1 MAAELAWVMPD
12 MGVVAVIRQYL
23 FANGTTDPGLVISL
37 GCRGETKADV
47 NHRCRRCDGLPVAE
61 LEAIAVGITTRRDQA
76 GDLRRRSHHR
86 SGDVTQGSIHSH
98 NAWLGRLHRD

>member
-1 MAAELAWVMPD
+1 MPH
-12 MGVVAVIRQYL
+12 MGVVALVIRQCL
-23 FANGTTDPGLVISL
+23 FANGHDRPRTGDLI

-47 NHRCRRCDGLPVAE
+47 NHRCRRCDGLPVAG

-86 SGDVTQGSIHSH
+86 SGDVTKGSIHSH
-98 NAWLGRLHRD
+98 NAWLGRLRRD